1 VTASFDELFD
11 ARAWIQVM
19 IGQNLMPESWN
30 PIADQLSEERLR
42 EFLDGLEKAHIDDVS
57 RMADHG
63 AFVAKFAPVRRE
75 VVSA

>member
-1 VTASFDELFD
+1 
-11 ARAWIQVM
+11 M

-42 EFLDGLEKAHIDDVS
+42 EFLAGLEKAHIEDVS

-63 AFVAKFAPVRRE
+63 AFVAKFAPVLRE